1 VKIGIAMGWRPQ
13 PTRIS
18 AWEAVC
24 KHYSKELPDV
34 EMFMGDY
41 PSEQY
46 NYSASRNIAM
56 EKAIKAGCDVVM
68 MSDADFII
76 ETESVI
82 RAAEMCYE
90 EQKFVVG
97 YDQLYLA
104 DEQTSEEI
112 IQDGVDWSKIT
123 SRVEVNRLNV
133 GGAVFLTPAI
143 YKTING
149 WDERFENWGFED
161 MAIYLAASILVGSV
175 KLNGLA
181 VALYHLDRNKSDLT
195 KNANLYSEYERRQH
209 QSSEMSSLVTGNKVK
224 DEL

>member
-1 VKIGIAMGWRPQ
+1 MKIGIAMGWRPQ

-18 AWEAVC
+18 AWKAVC
-24 KHYSKELPDV
+24 KHYSKELPGV
-34 EMFMGDY
+34 QMFMGDY

-68 MSDADFII
+68 MSDADFMI
-76 ETESVI
+76 ETQSVI
-82 RAAEMCYE
+82 QGAEICHE
-90 EQKFVVG
+90 DEKFVVG

-104 DEQTSEEI
+104 DEQTSQEI
-112 IQDGVDWSKIT
+112 IQEGVDWSKIT
-123 SRVEVNRLNV
+123 SRSEVNRLNV
-133 GGAVFLTPAI
+133 GGAVFLTPAM
-143 YKTING
+143 YRTING
-149 WDERFENWGFED
+149 WDERFQNWGYED
-161 MAIYLAASILVGSV
+161 KAIYLAASILVGSV

-195 KNANLYSEYERRQH
+195 KNANLYSEYERRQ
-209 QSSEMSSLVTGNKVK
+209 QQPLEMSNLVAKNKVK